1 MEVISNTYAR
11 KPRESENRKMEGH
24 PVNKHELI
32 EAVAKKTKLTKRDAS
47 AAVDAA
53 LEAIKK
59 STKKGVAIA
68 GFGSFSVSNR
78 KARTGRNP
86 RTGRAISIK
95 ASLAPVFRAG
105 RTLKQLVN
113 HR

>member
-1 MEVISNTYAR
+1 MEVISTTQAR
-11 KPRESENRKMEGH
+11 KPREFVKRTMEGH
-24 PVNKHELI
+24 PVNKQELI

-59 STKKGVAIA
+59 STRKGVAIA
-68 GFGSFSVSNR
+68 GFGSFTVSNR

-86 RTGRAISIK
+86 RTGEEIKIRASK
-95 ASLAPVFRAG
+95 TVRFRPGKDYKSSL
-105 RTLKQLVN
+105 
-113 HR
+113 